1 MAGAVAKRMD
11 MVLVFDTETSGL
23 PRNWSAPVSDVDNW
37 PRLVQLGW
45 FCCTPSGTVLR
56 SHEYL
61 IKPEGF
67 KISPQATQLHGITT
81 QRALRD
87 GVDLLPVLEQFC
99 ADVRAAKVLVAHN
112 LDFDEKVV
120 QSELCR
126 AELADVFPR
135 KRRVCTMKETASV
148 CRLPGKYG
156 YKWPSLTE
164 LHRHL
169 FGTDFAGAHGALA
182 DADACQ
188 RCFFRLRE
196 LGVLA

>member
-1 MAGAVAKRMD
+1 MPLMY
-11 MVLVFDTETSGL
+11 LIFDTETSGL
-23 PRNWSAPVSDVDNW
+23 PRNWSAPASDVANW

-45 FCCTPSGTVLR
+45 FCCTASGTIQR

-61 IKPEGF
+61 IKPQDF

-81 QRALRD
+81 QQALRD
-87 GVDLLPVLEQFC
+87 GVDLLPVLEQFS
-99 ADVRAAKVLVAHN
+99 ADVRAAKFVVAHN

-120 QSELCR
+120 QAELYR
-126 AELADVFPR
+126 AELVNPFAR
-135 KRRVCTMKETASV
+135 KRRVCTMKETADV
-148 CRLPGKYG
+148 CRLPGKNG
-156 YKWPSLTE
+156 YKWPTLTE
-164 LHRHL
+164 LHCHL

-196 LGVLA
+196 LGLFT